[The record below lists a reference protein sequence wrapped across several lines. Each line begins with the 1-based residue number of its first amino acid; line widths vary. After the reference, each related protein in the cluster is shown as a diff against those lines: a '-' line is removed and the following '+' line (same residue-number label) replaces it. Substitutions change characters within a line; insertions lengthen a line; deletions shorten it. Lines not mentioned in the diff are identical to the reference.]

1 MIEKISL
8 NSFKFFYYVAL
19 YNSVTIAAER
29 LFVTQGA
36 VSKQI
41 KNLEEVL
48 QFKLFNRKSK
58 NISLTNRGLV
68 LFNCCQDT
76 FHKLDLCLL
85 SLQNNT
91 IQQKTSLVLSCEP
104 TFCMKWLMP
113 KLNKFDDLDLDFDIK
128 ILTQDGI
135 PDFKADNIDI
145 AIHRK
150 SAAFPKNLY
159 TYKLVDE
166 IMFFTKTP
174 TLNRSNIVIST
185 SRSKLWNDL
194 LNRKETKELILNYK
208 KFEFEYFYLCIEAA
222 LSGNATT
229 IVSGFMI
236 ENELKTN
243 TLIPIIPPFYDDSS
257 YYLVSQES
265 IEEDPKKIIFKE
277 WLSSELS
284 LSSESLKKQLPL
296 N

>member
-1 MIEKISL
+1 MIEKFSL

-19 YNSVTIAAER
+19 YNSVTVAAER

-41 KNLEEVL
+41 KNLEELL
-48 QFKLFNRKSK
+48 QFELFDRKSK
-58 NISLTNRGLV
+58 NLTLTNNGLV
-68 LFNCCQDT
+68 LFNCCQDV

-91 IQQKTSLVLSCEP
+91 SPQKTSLVLSCEP

-113 KLNKFDDLDLDFDIK
+113 KLNAFDDLGLDFDIT

-135 PDFKADNIDI
+135 PDFKKHNIDI
-145 AIHRK
+145 AIHRN
-150 SAAFPKNLY
+150 STTFPENLY

-166 IMFFTKTP
+166 IMFFTKSP
-174 TLNRSNIVIST
+174 TFNRNNIVIST
-185 SRSKLWNDL
+185 SRPKLWSTL
-194 LNRKETKELILNYK
+194 LSRKETKELVLNYK

-222 LSGNATT
+222 LSGNAST
-229 IVSGFMI
+229 IISGFMI
-236 ENELKTN
+236 ENELKNN
-243 TLIPIIPPFYDDSS
+243 TLTPIIPPFRDDSS
-257 YYLVSQES
+257 YYLVSHES
-265 IEEDPKKIIFKE
+265 IEEDPRKIIFKE

-284 LSSESLKKQLPL
+284 LSFANLKTKKPL
-296 N
+296 D